1 MSYTTS
7 RDTIVKAIGK
17 MKISIAE
24 KRRLLSEVERMRGQ
38 SGTDFS
44 VFIDKARMSLEDM
57 MKL

>member
-1 MSYTTS
+1 M
-7 RDTIVKAIGK
+7 KAIGK